1 MDSQIVN
8 QFVRATSSVFG
19 QVNNVS
25 LLKTD
30 LTYFPDGCNF
40 PAPVNICL
48 GVTGGFKGQFSIVMA
63 EAVALKTASVALAGK
78 EVTVYDRLVE
88 SAVCELANVIAGE
101 ASKRLLEMGLDCDIT
116 VPSVD
121 RGKDFSTSS
130 ACFVGKFEC
139 EWGDLQ
145 LVVKFDSRAQIK

>member
-19 QVNNVS
+19 QVNNIS

-30 LTYFPDGCNF
+30 LNFFPDGCCL
-40 PAPVNICL
+40 PAPVSIGL
-48 GVTGGFKGQFSIVMA
+48 GVSGAFKGQFLILMDEELAFKVASETLGGKSII
-63 EAVALKTASVALAGK
+63 T
-78 EVTVYDRLVE
+78 YDHLVE
-88 SAVCELANVIAGE
+88 SSIGELSNMIAGE
-101 ASKRLLEMGLDCDIT
+101 ASKRLLEMGFNCDIT
-116 VPSVD
+116 VPAVT
-121 RGKDFSTSS
+121 RATEFSTAN

-139 EWGDLQ
+139 EWGKLQ

>member
-30 LTYFPDGCNF
+30 LTYFPDGCGF
-40 PAPVNICL
+40 PAPVSIGL
-48 GVTGGFKGQFSIVMA
+48 GVSGGFKGQFFIVL
-63 EAVALKTASVALAGK
+63 EESVALKAAAVTLGGK
-78 EVTVYDRLVE
+78 TVTTYDRLVE
-88 SAVCELANVIAGE
+88 SAIGELSNMIAGE
-101 ASKRLLEMGLDCDIT
+101 ASKRLLEMGLECDIT
-116 VPSVD
+116 VPSVT
-121 RGKDFSTSS
+121 RGKEFFTAS

-139 EWGDLQ
+139 DWGELR

>member
-30 LTYFPDGCNF
+30 LNYFPDGCSF
-40 PAPVNICL
+40 PAPVSIGL
-48 GVTGGFKGQFSIVMA
+48 GVTGGFKGQFFIVMD
-63 EAVALKTASVALAGK
+63 EVVALKAASVALAGK
-78 EVTVYDRLVE
+78 PVTVYDRLVE
-88 SAVCELANVIAGE
+88 SAIGELSNMIAGE

-116 VPSVD
+116 VPAIT
-121 RGKDFSTSS
+121 RGKDFFTAN

-139 EWGDLQ
+139 EWGGLQ
-145 LVVKFDSRAQIK
+145 LIVKFDSRAQIK